1 MKPEQSPP
9 GPQLLR
15 IDPFNP
21 QELLGLIPYLIG
33 FRPAESFVL
42 LMFSGSQL
50 VLTARIDLPAPDSAT
65 ALADY
70 HRELAETY
78 GVTGVLGVVFSDRFV
93 PATELLDRWHAA
105 WSRSE
110 PPESGGG
117 CVILGAWYADGRRCW
132 SRAPGSPA
140 ARSGGI
146 PYDPLSSEAAATAV
160 MAGLPT
166 YGSREEL
173 AALVAGPPASDRA
186 ELAALTARTVR
197 DLDPVPAPAR
207 RALIRELVAAAAGA
221 GADAGDETC
230 ARLAVLAGDIG
241 ARDVAWS
248 MITRETAD
256 DHVDLWTR
264 VVRRTVERFAL
275 GPLALAGVAAWI
287 AGQGA
292 LMNCCIERGEAI
304 DDSYSMIGLLAEI
317 SSRGIPPTVWQELGP
332 ALRKGVRP
340 LS

>member
-1 MKPEQSPP
+1 LHLVTHAFTVPRRRPTVLPLTAGIPRSGAPSTAGPDPDRLSTDLPGTGRSAGRRRRTRGMKPEQSPP

-146 PYDPLSSEAAATAV
+146 PYDPLSSR
-160 MAGLPT
+160 
-166 YGSREEL
+166 SEE
-173 AALVAGPPASDRA
+173 
-186 ELAALTARTVR
+186 
-197 DLDPVPAPAR
+197 R
-207 RALIRELVAAAAGA
+207 RV
-221 GADAGDETC
+221 
-230 ARLAVLAGDIG
+230 
-241 ARDVAWS
+241 
-248 MITRETAD
+248 
-256 DHVDLWTR
+256 
-264 VVRRTVERFAL
+264 
-275 GPLALAGVAAWI
+275 
-287 AGQGA
+287 
-292 LMNCCIERGEAI
+292 
-304 DDSYSMIGLLAEI
+304 
-317 SSRGIPPTVWQELGP
+317 
-332 ALRKGVRP
+332 
-340 LS
+340 